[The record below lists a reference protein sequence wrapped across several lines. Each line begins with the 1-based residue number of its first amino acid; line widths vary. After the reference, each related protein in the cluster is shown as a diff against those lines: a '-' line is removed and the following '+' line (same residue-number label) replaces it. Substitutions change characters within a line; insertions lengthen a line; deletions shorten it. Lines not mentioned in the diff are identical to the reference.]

1 MTTFIYLK
9 QVYNIQIL
17 INGVDGKL
25 IDKQCLMKG
34 KHFVKKR
41 KQQEQGMNTQ

>member
-1 MTTFIYLK
+1 MTTFIYIK
-9 QVYNIQIL
+9 QVYNTYIL
-17 INGVDGKL
+17 INDVDGKL

-41 KQQEQGMNTQ
+41 KQQEQGMNT